1 MSRKAHARFCR
12 RAGGSDPSSL
22 VSANLFGKKDHERV
36 LVCLL
41 NSILNGNPHIKSVKL
56 DPTEYKKTSPNGKSI
71 RLDIAAT
78 SDDGTILNIEVQCS
92 NEGNIIDRA
101 SFYKAKV
108 NRDHLKEGENYSSIP
123 NIISIWIC
131 TESET
136 HRKGCC
142 HEIIDMFKDNGIDP
156 IEPASEKMRQIIIEL
171 TKTETI
177 SRMFLNK
184 MFAVWMQ
191 FIKDPNSIPAEFL
204 SISEVQEAMNELQ
217 YMSADPQTRAEYDAR
232 VKQLNDMRAAQSVK
246 YNEGLA
252 EGEKIGIE
260 KGEKIGIEKGEKI
273 GIEKGKAE
281 GEKNAKIETA
291 KNLLKIGLSVEQI
304 VQATGLSIEEVSNL
318 IH

>member
-1 MSRKAHARFCR
+1 MEY
-12 RAGGSDPSSL
+12 DLLPPSNDY
-22 VSANLFGKKDHERV
+22 VFANLFGKKNHERI

-41 NSILNGNPHIKSVKL
+41 NAILNGNPYIKSVKL

-260 KGEKIGIEKGEKI
+260 KGKAEGEKI

-281 GEKNAKIETA
+281 ERAKAHVEKVEMAKKLILTGLNIEQV
-291 KNLLKIGLSVEQI
+291 SQI
-304 VQATGLSIEEVSNL
+304 TGLSIDELKDE
-318 IH
+318 